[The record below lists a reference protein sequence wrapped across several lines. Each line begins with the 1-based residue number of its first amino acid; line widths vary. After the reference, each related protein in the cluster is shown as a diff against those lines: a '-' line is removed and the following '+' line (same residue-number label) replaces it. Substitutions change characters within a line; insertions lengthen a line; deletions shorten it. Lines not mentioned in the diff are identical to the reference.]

1 MRLSFKDWKN
11 FVDKGVQPKI
21 HLNHVNHWLS
31 SREHG
36 IDPKTPILQSK
47 KQIGFQASDTT
58 KYLINEA
65 KKVILPDLN
74 ITKSLRLAWVLCGTD
89 GTVLEILSENQDVL
103 NHFMAIELEQGSN
116 LSVESTGTQAISMA
130 MDLKYVTLCHM
141 YENYSC
147 FFHPYISVASPIF
160 TMEGEVMGY
169 IGIFCYSS
177 DGYAPNLQISLR
189 LVIQTLDA
197 KMRIKR
203 LAGRFHTLQDRLES
217 VIFQADEPK
226 LTVDTN
232 GDLRQ
237 INPSAMKLLELDE
250 NITKN
255 HLDNLAKFTPKIQDI
270 ASSGIEQSGQKMTI
284 KLKSKK
290 LDVLYSCAPVLN
302 RNDQFIGVAISLEHI
317 GGLQSGLTRH
327 KTKRL
332 VNTARLNNFED
343 IVGSSHALSS
353 AKELAKQVARSSV
366 SVLLT
371 GESGTGKEMFAQSIH
386 TASEFKNGPFISL
399 NCSAIPRE
407 LAESELFGYAK
418 GAFTGALKDGR
429 MGKLEA
435 ANGGTIFLDE
445 IGEMPMEVQAK
456 LLRVLETRSLNR
468 VGENKERPISIR
480 VIAATNRDLRQR
492 IEEKEFREDLFYRI
506 AVSNIRL
513 PALRSS
519 REDIPALFQNFIKIY
534 NEAMGKIVEAPSEE
548 LLSLLVNYPWK
559 GNIRELRN
567 AAEYCV
573 MMNIGN
579 EPVMMKHLPGDM
591 RMALLYPEAED
602 LELDDPLM
610 TERKSVEESEAV
622 LIQKALTLANNK
634 VGEAAKQLG
643 MSRATLYRR
652 IKSLKEQGRMS

>member
-1 MRLSFKDWKN
+1 MRLSFKEWKN
-11 FVDKGVQPKI
+11 FVDKGIQPQA
-21 HLNHVNHWLS
+21 HLNHVNHWIS
-31 SREHG
+31 SKEQG
-36 IDPKTPILQSK
+36 IDPKTPILHSK
-47 KQIGFQASDTT
+47 KQFCIQPSDTT
-58 KYLINEA
+58 KYLISEA

-74 ITKSLRLAWVLCGTD
+74 ITKSLRLAWVLCGID
-89 GTVLEILSENQDVL
+89 GTVLEILSENQDIL

-116 LSVESTGTQAISMA
+116 LSIESTGTQAISMA

-160 TMEGEVMGY
+160 TMEGEVMAY

-177 DGYAPNLQISLR
+177 DGCAPNLQVSLR

-197 KMRIKR
+197 KMRIRR

-217 VIFQADEPK
+217 VIFQADDPK
-226 LTVDTN
+226 LTVDTK

-237 INPSAMKLLELDE
+237 INPAAIKLLGLDE

-255 HLDNLAKFTPKIQDI
+255 HLDNLVDFTPKIQDL
-270 ASSGIEQSGQKMTI
+270 ATSAIEQTGQKMTI
-284 KLKSKK
+284 KVKGKK

-317 GGLQSGLTRH
+317 GGLQSGLT

-332 VNTARLNNFED
+332 QSNQARLNSFDD
-343 IVGSSHALSS
+343 IVGRSHAITS

-371 GESGTGKEMFAQSIH
+371 GESGTGKEMFAQGIH
-386 TASEFKNGPFISL
+386 TASEFKDGPFISL

-407 LAESELFGYAK
+407 LAESELFGYAQ
-418 GAFTGALKDGR
+418 GAFTGALKGGR

-445 IGEMPMEVQAK
+445 IGEMPIEVQAK
-456 LLRVLETRSLNR
+456 LLRVLETRSLAR
-468 VGENKERPISIR
+468 VGENKERPIRIR
-480 VIAATNRDLRQR
+480 VIAATNRDLKKR
-492 IEEKEFREDLFYRI
+492 IAEKEFREDLYYRI

-519 REDIPALFQNFIKIY
+519 REDIPALFISFINIY
-534 NEAMGKIVEAPSEE
+534 NETMGKIVEAPSEE
-548 LLSLLVNYPWK
+548 LLGLLVNYPWR

-591 RMALLYPEAED
+591 RMALLYPEADQIEIN
-602 LELDDPLM
+602 DPLID
-610 TERKSVEESEAV
+610 ERKGVEESEAV
-622 LIQKALTLANNK
+622 LIQKALVLANNK
-634 VGEAAKQLG
+634 VGAAAKQLG
-643 MSRATLYRR
+643 LSRATLYRR